1 MKQVWKKIKQA
12 YYKLP
17 YWVREWVIPIL
28 IILAIREFLA
38 APYRIPTPSM
48 ENTLLAGD
56 FVVVSKIAYGPRLPQ
71 TIGIPFTHQEIPFT
85 GIRSYIPIQLLP
97 YLRLPGL
104 DTVKRGDI
112 FVFLYPYDTLHP
124 VDRRMH
130 YIKRC
135 IALPGDVL
143 EIKNGE
149 IYVNGKLQPSPPT
162 ALYMHYVLT
171 KNNVPINPVYLE
183 QLDIKMVGAL
193 ATGGYIMIMTKDAAK
208 KLQNLPIIEKI
219 VRITD
224 EPSKLGL
231 PPLSIYPSHTILFPH
246 DTLHKWNLDNYGP
259 IKIPR
264 KGEKIELTLENLSI
278 YRDVITRYEG
288 HTLEVKDGVIY
299 IDGKPQNYYVPEMN
313 YYWAMGDNRH
323 DSQDSRYWGFVPEDH
338 LVGKAW
344 FILFSW
350 DSDAPFG
357 KKIRWNRIFKNAQQ

>member
-1 MKQVWKKIKQA
+1 MKKLWHKIKTG
-12 YYKLP
+12 YFKLP

-38 APYRIPTPSM
+38 APYRIPTTSM

-85 GIRSYIPIQLLP
+85 GIRSYIPIQILP
-97 YLRLPGL
+97 YMRLPGL

-112 FVFLYPYDTLHP
+112 FVFLTPEDTLHP

-135 IALPGDVL
+135 VAIPGDVL
-143 EIKNGE
+143 EIKKGE
-149 IYVNGKLQPSPPT
+149 IYINGELQPSPPT
-162 ALYMHYVLT
+162 ALYLHFVFT

-183 QLDIKMVGAL
+183 QLDIKFHGAM
-193 ATGGYIMIMTKDAAK
+193 ASGGYIMFMTKEAAK
-208 KLQNLPIIEKI
+208 RLQNLPIIDKVI
-219 VRITD
+219 RLTD
-224 EPSKLGL
+224 EPYKLGL
-231 PPLSIYPSHTILFPH
+231 PNFRIYPSHLDLFPNH
-246 DTLHKWNLDNYGP
+246 PNFKWNLDNYGP

-264 KGEKIELTLENLSI
+264 KGEKIELTLENLPI
-278 YRDVITRYEG
+278 YKRVITDYEG
-288 HTLEVKDGVIY
+288 HTLEVRDSTIY
-299 IDGKPQNYYVPEMN
+299 IDGKPQDYYIPEMN

-323 DSQDSRYWGFVPEDH
+323 DSKDSRYWGFVPEDH

-344 FILFSW
+344 FIMFSW
-350 DSDAPFG
+350 NSDAPFWN
-357 KKIRWNRIFKNAQQ
+357 KIRWNRIFKSAQQ